1 MKERNHSP
9 PKARHISGLAELA
22 KITAVDAKIILLLI
36 LSNAQ
41 LLKKNKYERKE
52 HIKMLS
58 KSVVLSVAT
67 IATVLLLVIA
77 AIVANH
83 QASAYYY
90 HGKHYRY
97 YHNGEYYNQRFPVDA
112 TGYYCYGTYA
122 YCHY

>member
-1 MKERNHSP
+1 
-9 PKARHISGLAELA
+9 
-22 KITAVDAKIILLLI
+22 
-36 LSNAQ
+36 
-41 LLKKNKYERKE
+41 
-52 HIKMLS
+52 MLS

-97 YHNGEYYNQRFPVDA
+97 YHNGKYYNQRFPV
-112 TGYYCYGTYA
+112 GHYYCYGSYA
-122 YCHY
+122 YCYR